1 MKIKS
6 IKNYS
11 PPKISKNGNIKLSKR
26 ECMQIK
32 NSRIEETLESNS
44 HELIYANLEKIKSNE
59 RN

>member
-11 PPKISKNGNIKLSKR
+11 PPKISKNGNITR